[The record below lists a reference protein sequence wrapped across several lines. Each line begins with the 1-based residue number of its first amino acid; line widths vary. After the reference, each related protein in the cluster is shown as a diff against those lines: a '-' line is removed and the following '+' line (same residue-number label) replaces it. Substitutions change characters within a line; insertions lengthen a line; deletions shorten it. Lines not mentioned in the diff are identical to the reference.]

1 MAAQF
6 KIDLIEGGELSKDL
20 DLKSGRI
27 QKAASRIAL
36 VYGLADGSDR
46 ASATALIRARA
57 LVEAAYPLGL
67 PYDPLEPGLIL
78 ISHRNEGIAADS
90 GAARVRLS
98 YSSLPFGEQN
108 PGSGA
113 STWTVEDDDYVQM
126 EDSQLDPK
134 SGKPLNLNWTSPDGK
149 YNTGPILLTL
159 SRPQTVERYVLSGII
174 RKDRLPKLRHIK
186 GRLNDARW
194 GGLPR
199 GYWRCPRF
207 STTTL
212 VGAKFSQARIE
223 IETKRDRDWAVEGLL
238 LDPRD
243 GRYKADP
250 AAVADVHKASYEF
263 GAIIPKNKGVAKVG
277 FYTFANF
284 GDLLGVDDL
293 DDL

>member
-1 MAAQF
+1 V
-6 KIDLIEGGELSKDL
+6 ELSKDL

-27 QKAASRIAL
+27 QKTARRTAL

-57 LVEAAYPLGL
+57 LVEAAYPLGTI
-67 PYDPLEPGLIL
+67 YDPLEPGLIL
-78 ISHRNEGIAADS
+78 VSHQNRGIAADS
-90 GAARVRLS
+90 GAAIVQLS

-113 STWTVEDDDYVQM
+113 SAWTVEDDDYVEM

-159 SRPQTVERYVLSGII
+159 SRPQTVERYVLTGILA
-174 RKDRLPKLRHIK
+174 KSRLPKIRHIK
-186 GRLNDARW
+186 GRLNDKKW

-199 GYWRCPRF
+199 GYWRCSRF
-207 STTTL
+207 STTAL
-212 VGAKFSQARIE
+212 VGAKFCQARLE
-223 IETKRDRDWAVEGLL
+223 LETKRDRDWAVEGLL

-250 AAVADVHKASYEF
+250 DAAADVHKASYEF
-263 GAIIPKNKGVAKVG
+263 GAIIPKGKGVAKVG
-277 FYTFANF
+277 YYTFANF
-284 GDLLGVDDL
+284 RDLLGVEDL
-293 DDL
+293 DNL